1 MFFKISILKNFAI
14 FTGKRLCCSLFLIK
28 LQAFWPKP
36 LLKRDSYFI
45 KHLRRLLLSILLS
58 FQNFVYLIH
67 VLQHK
72 QNFFFVFKK
81 NSEFSDSQFLWW
93 VIKRLRVFKQVK
105 ENGCCY
111 RQISLDQD
119 ILKAWWILGLK
130 FIHWGTLWW
139 YITLIL
145 IFIGDNEMLNK
156 IYFSNIKEK
165 RLFLSLICIFTF

>member
-1 MFFKISILKNFAI
+1 MFFKISVLKNFAI

-45 KHLRRLLLSILLS
+45 KHLRRLLLSIFYFRFKILYTLS
-58 FQNFVYLIH
+58 MFYNINRV
-67 VLQHK
+67 
-72 QNFFFVFKK
+72 FFFVFKK

-119 ILKAWWILGLK
+119 ILKAW
-130 FIHWGTLWW
+130 
-139 YITLIL
+139 
-145 IFIGDNEMLNK
+145 
-156 IYFSNIKEK
+156 
-165 RLFLSLICIFTF
+165 

>member
-1 MFFKISILKNFAI
+1 MFFKISVIKNFAI
-14 FTGKRLCCSLFLIK
+14 FTGKDLCCSLFFKKVAGL
-28 LQAFWPKP
+28 LAQAFIKKR
-36 LLKRDSYFI
+36 LLKRV
-45 KHLRRLLLSILLS
+45 LR
-58 FQNFVYLIH
+58 FT
-67 VLQHK
+67 
-72 QNFFFVFKK
+72 VFMVGY
-81 NSEFSDSQFLWW
+81 Q
-93 VIKRLRVFKQVK
+93 RLRVFKQVK

-119 ILKAWWILGLK
+119 ILKAWWILGFK

-145 IFIGDNEMLNK
+145 IFIGDNEVLNK